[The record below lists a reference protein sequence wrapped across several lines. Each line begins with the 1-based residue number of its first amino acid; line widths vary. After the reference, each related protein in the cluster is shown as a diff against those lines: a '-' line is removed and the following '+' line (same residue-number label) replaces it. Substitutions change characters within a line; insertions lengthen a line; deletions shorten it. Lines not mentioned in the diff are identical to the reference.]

1 MSEIKKQ
8 LREIVEGRMIP
19 ECEAYLEDLHKLIDG
34 KEAEA
39 DDMEAIKEMESFLV
53 ELQNIL
59 EALNQ
64 NELNDEDAQVIYNK
78 IIELLS
84 AHDEDVE
91 NME

>member
-8 LREIVEGRMIP
+8 LREIVEDRMIP
-19 ECEAYLEDLHKLIDG
+19 ECEAYLEDLHKLLKG
-34 KEAEA
+34 HEASE

-59 EALNQ
+59 LALKQ
-64 NELNDEDAQVIYNK
+64 NELSDEESQIIYNK

-84 AHDEDVE
+84 AHDEDE
-91 NME
+91 E